1 MNSRHVTGDEHEAWA
16 PNLGY
21 KATHPHPRLHFRPQS
36 LLRMSISGIDTD
48 LDHCDLEI
56 GSIMSSPRSQLV
68 TPTPFEDDELC
79 PVRIEQPDS
88 QGNLG

>member
-1 MNSRHVTGDEHEAWA
+1 
-16 PNLGY
+16 
-21 KATHPHPRLHFRPQS
+21 
-36 LLRMSISGIDTD
+36 MSISGLDTD